1 MYRRH
6 VRRSNG
12 RALAAGVLGVVA
24 GAAVLFAARNMMRSH
39 RRIIEPED
47 APRRTWRR
55 KGRWREGIFA
65 GRTITVN
72 RPREEVYARWR
83 DFAIFPNFMENV
95 RSVTP
100 LDQTRS
106 RWVVEGPAGSTV
118 EFETK
123 IVEDRPNELIAWESD
138 ENAQVRNSGRVS
150 FRDAPGGR
158 GTEIEAVI
166 AYDPSG
172 GAVGRV
178 AAKLFQ
184 RGPGVQT
191 RRELRRFKQ
200 LMETGE
206 IATAASRPAASHG

>member
-1 MYRRH
+1 MHRRH

-12 RALAAGVLGVVA
+12 RALAAGVLGAVA
-24 GAAVLFAARNMMRSH
+24 GAAVLFAARNMMRNGGH
-39 RRIIEPED
+39 IIEPGD
-47 APRRTWRR
+47 APQRAWRR
-55 KGRWREGIFA
+55 RGRWREGA
-65 GRTITVN
+65 VVGRTVTVN

-83 DFAIFPNFMENV
+83 DFASFPDFMENV

-106 RWVVEGPAGSTV
+106 RWVVEGPGGSTV

-123 IVEDRPNELIAWESD
+123 ITEDRPNELIAWESD
-138 ENAQVRNSGRVS
+138 ENAQVRNSGQVV

-166 AYDPSG
+166 AYDPPG
-172 GAVGRV
+172 GAVGRM

-184 RGPGVQT
+184 REPGVQT

-200 LMETGE
+200 FMETGE
-206 IATAASRPAASHG
+206 IATAASRPAAPRS

>member
-1 MYRRH
+1 MHRRH

-12 RALAAGVLGVVA
+12 RALAAGVLGAVA
-24 GAAVLFAARNMMRSH
+24 GAAVLFAARNMMRNGGH
-39 RRIIEPED
+39 IIEPED
-47 APRRTWRR
+47 APQRAWRR
-55 KGRWREGIFA
+55 RGRWREGA
-65 GRTITVN
+65 VVGRTVTVN

-83 DFAIFPNFMENV
+83 DFASFPDFMENV

-106 RWVVEGPAGSTV
+106 RWVVEGPGSSTV

-123 IVEDRPNELIAWESD
+123 ITEDRPNELIAWESD
-138 ENAQVRNSGRVS
+138 ENAQVRNSGQVV

-166 AYDPSG
+166 AYDPPG
-172 GAVGRV
+172 GAVGRM

-184 RGPGVQT
+184 REPGVQT

-200 LMETGE
+200 FMETGE
-206 IATAASRPAASHG
+206 IATAASRPAAPRS

>member
-1 MYRRH
+1 MR
-6 VRRSNG
+6 
-12 RALAAGVLGVVA
+12 A
-24 GAAVLFAARNMMRSH
+24 GAISPVSPISWRTSAPSPRST
-39 RRIIEPED
+39 RR
-47 APRRTWRR
+47 
-55 KGRWREGIFA
+55 
-65 GRTITVN
+65 
-72 RPREEVYARWR
+72 
-83 DFAIFPNFMENV
+83 
-95 RSVTP
+95 
-100 LDQTRS
+100 
-106 RWVVEGPAGSTV
+106 
-118 EFETK
+118 
-123 IVEDRPNELIAWESD
+123 
-138 ENAQVRNSGRVS
+138 GRVS